1 MAIIAEELGIVGV
14 IIVIGGLGFIV
25 LRALTIALKAQDPH
39 ARMIAAGFASFIGF
53 QTFINLGGLLGLIP
67 LTGVPLPF
75 ISYGGTSV
83 ILLSLAMGIL
93 LNVSMFVKL
102 EKTRS

>member
-1 MAIIAEELGIVGV
+1 
-14 IIVIGGLGFIV
+14 
-25 LRALTIALKAQDPH
+25 
-39 ARMIAAGFASFIGF
+39 MIAAGFGSFIGF

-93 LNVSMFVKL
+93 LNVSMFVKY